1 MAVSETLRISRSV
14 VPSTS
19 RFVEILTEALISRLP
34 PKVDKPDTFN
44 VSVSVCPNT
53 SIPPL
58 ASISWVNVEKPLT
71 FKVSMNTP
79 PLNVDT
85 PRTSNNCVGCVLPI
99 PTL

>member
-19 RFVEILTEALISRLP
+19 RLVEISTEALISTLS
-34 PKVDKPDTFN
+34 PKVDKPVTSN
-44 VSVSVCPNT
+44 VSVSVLPDT
-53 SIPPL
+53 FIPPL
-58 ASISWVNVEKPLT
+58 ALISCPNVEIPLT

-79 PLNVDT
+79 PLKVDT